1 VSIDVSQFHE
11 GFFDEVAEH
20 LENLEGLVVAV
31 EAVHATRD
39 DFDAL
44 FRAAH
49 SIKGASGTFGFR
61 EMAELTHYLESALE
75 RAREGSLSVS
85 PVFVDTVLATAD
97 VLKAQLDD
105 YRAGRTPDAKR
116 AAEARALLEV
126 LLNSDDAGAAL
137 AVPKSAAARL
147 RIDYASSREGDEAAS
162 VIAAMKGVLGD
173 YGSVE
178 YEACADNEL
187 HCTFEGS
194 RTAAEIWDL
203 FAFILVDG
211 DALEVAETPLAPAA
225 DESFGFFDDAPE
237 SEGAPA
243 DAPHAMPSK
252 NGDDSTVR
260 VKLHKIDTLINL
272 VGELLIAQ
280 SSLQERAA
288 RFDSVRD
295 ADLHEIVDTLQRHTR
310 DIRESVMAVRMLP
323 IGSVFSRFP
332 RMVRELAAELGKDV
346 ALETAGGDTELDK
359 SLVESVV
366 DPLTH
371 IIRNSIDHGIE
382 SADVRL
388 AAGKPARGTI
398 SVRSFQRAGNV
409 VIEVRDDGAG
419 MSRDRI
425 LAKCKLLGI
434 PLREHMSDR
443 EVWMLVCH
451 PGFSTAAQV
460 TNVSGRGVG
469 MDVVKRNIGAF
480 GGTIEI
486 DSTQG
491 VGTRISLVLPL
502 TLAILDGLAVR
513 SDEDVCIVPLSSI
526 VESIVVTRK
535 DVVRP
540 PDAKPFVLYRGE
552 PLALFAA
559 PGGTLTIED
568 DRDRI
573 AVVVE
578 ADGRKAGLMVD
589 ALESE
594 HQVVIKSLEANFRK
608 VDGFSGATVL
618 GNGNVALILD
628 VAALIAR

>member
-1 VSIDVSQFHE
+1 MPIDVSQFHE

-20 LENLEGLVVAV
+20 LEQLEGLVVAV
-31 EAVHATRD
+31 ETVHAARE

-61 EMAELTHYLESALE
+61 EMADLTHYLESVLD
-75 RAREGSLSVS
+75 RARDGSLAVS
-85 PVFVDTVLATAD
+85 AAFVDAVLATAD
-97 VLKAQLDD
+97 VLKSQLAD
-105 YRAGRTPDAKR
+105 YRGGRTP
-116 AAEARALLEV
+116 
-126 LLNSDDAGAAL
+126 DDAGAARARAAL
-137 AVPKSAAARL
+137 EKLLSASVSPTTATLQNLPSQRI
-147 RIDYASSREGDEAAS
+147 RIDYASSRDRDEAAS
-162 VIAAMKGVLGD
+162 NVSAMKAMLRE
-173 YGSVE
+173 YGHAE
-178 YEACADNEL
+178 FDDCAAHEL
-187 HCTFEGS
+187 RCTIEGT
-194 RTAAEIWDL
+194 RTGAEVADL

-211 DALEVAETPLAPAA
+211 DVLEIAESETPAS
-225 DESFGFFDDAPE
+225 EEGFGFFEDEPE
-237 SEGAPA
+237 IEALSDVTHAPA
-243 DAPHAMPSK
+243 FKS
-252 NGDDSTVR
+252 GDDSTVR

-288 RFDSVRD
+288 RLDSVRD
-295 ADLHEIVDTLQRHTR
+295 ADLHAIVDTLQRHTR
-310 DIRESVMAVRMLP
+310 DIRESVMSVRMLP
-323 IGSVFSRFP
+323 IGTVFNRFP
-332 RMVRELAAELGKDV
+332 RMVRELAAHLGKDV
-346 ALETAGGDTELDK
+346 VLESSGGETELDK
-359 SLVESVV
+359 GLVESVV

-371 IIRNSIDHGIE
+371 IIRNGIDHGIE
-382 SADVRL
+382 AAETRL

-419 MSRDRI
+419 MHRERI
-425 LAKCKLLGI
+425 LAKAAALGI
-434 PLREHMSDR
+434 AVREHMSDR

-451 PGFSTAAQV
+451 PGFSTAREV
-460 TNVSGRGVG
+460 TSVSGRGVG
-469 MDVVKRNIGAF
+469 MDVVKRNIAAL
-480 GGTIEI
+480 GGTVEI
-486 DSTQG
+486 DSAAG
-491 VGTRISLVLPL
+491 AGTRISLVLPL

-513 SDEDVCIVPLSSI
+513 SGEDVCIVPLSSI
-526 VESIVVTRK
+526 SESIAIARK

-540 PDAKPFVLYRGE
+540 PDATPFVLYRGE

-559 PGGTLTIED
+559 PGGSLAIDD
-568 DRDRI
+568 DRERI

-578 ADGRKAGLMVD
+578 ADGRKAGLLVD

-618 GNGNVALILD
+618 GNGSVALILD